1 MHERDSL
8 HARLARMEGLEDEVR
23 DLKERANRAD
33 QLAKELDALRGE
45 LGQGRRAS
53 QDMQNERDS
62 LRKQV
67 SGLAAAEQEL
77 EKLRYRAK
85 EAEVLRIERDRL
97 KERLDELAGLE
108 EEYLDLLEKLKALEG
123 IEAERDMYKDKCE
136 ELLELEYEAEVLRAQ
151 VDRARDILAE
161 RDALQRQLREY
172 ECCIADQE
180 DEIKRLVSHIDRMT
194 DGRDEQQVIFIVFYN
209 AQVWQY
215 SLIKLGFISK
225 R

>member
-1 MHERDSL
+1 MLDDVMKERDSL
-8 HARLARMEGLEDEVR
+8 HARLARMEGLDDEVR
-23 DLKERANRAD
+23 ELKERANRAD
-33 QLAKELDALRGE
+33 QCAKELEALRNE
-45 LGQGRRAS
+45 LGDGRRAS
-53 QDMQNERDS
+53 QDKNQNDK
-62 LRKQV
+62 LRKQA
-67 SGLAAAEQEL
+67 SDLAAAEQEL

-85 EAEVLRIERDRL
+85 EAEVLRIERDKL

-108 EEYLDLLEKLKALEG
+108 EEYMDLLEKLKALEG

-151 VDRARDILAE
+151 VERARDILAE

-194 DGRDEQQVIFIVFYN
+194 DGRDEQQVIFKV
-209 AQVWQY
+209 
-215 SLIKLGFISK
+215 LL
-225 R
+225 